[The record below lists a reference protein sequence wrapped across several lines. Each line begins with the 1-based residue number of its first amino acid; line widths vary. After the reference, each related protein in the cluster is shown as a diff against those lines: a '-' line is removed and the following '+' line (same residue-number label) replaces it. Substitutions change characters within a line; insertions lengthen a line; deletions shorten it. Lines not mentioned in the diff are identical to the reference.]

1 MDEHSVGQHN
11 VLEAI
16 VLALAGP
23 INPRDEG
30 SENCDVPTPEKPLA
44 NSRPG
49 TIMQA
54 LKARRATRAAALVNA
69 PPVW

>member
-1 MDEHSVGQHN
+1 VDKHE
-11 VLEAI
+11 VLDAI
-16 VLALAGP
+16 VLAPAGL

-54 LKARRATRAAALVNA
+54 LKACSAPRFEPVTLVNTGL
-69 PPVW
+69 VC